1 MGAKKEATRRKMR
14 WEMRQS
20 RPVSLT
26 ESGDA
31 KIKVEYVACS
41 RACSMYSKV
50 VEKAYGRR
58 LVRSL
63 VRRL

>member
-1 MGAKKEATRRKMR
+1 
-14 WEMRQS
+14 MRQS

-31 KIKVEYVACS
+31 KIKVEYGACS

-50 VEKAYGRR
+50 VEKAEGAQIGKKFSTSP
-58 LVRSL
+58 V
-63 VRRL
+63 VKHVV